1 MKQMMYHLVLKI
13 NPSLIKVLIKKVI
26 KVQNLLKTK
35 MIECKMIKQQINK
48 IFKNCILANQKFTEA
63 KSQIVKIYRKCKKI
77 KLYKKMIKT
86 RKL

>member
-1 MKQMMYHLVLKI
+1 
-13 NPSLIKVLIKKVI
+13 
-26 KVQNLLKTK
+26 
-35 MIECKMIKQQINK
+35 MIECKMISQQINK

-63 KSQIVKIYRKCKKI
+63 KSQIVKINLRCKKI